1 MDTTKDNLIQKKTIS
16 EETSKCT
23 VQLAKLA
30 RNAVIATCG
39 GNLKLLAVKGV
50 VESGPVCSWK
60 TCGFSN
66 GALNGGLVVNN
77 M

>member
-50 VESGPVCSWK
+50 ESGPVCSGK
-60 TCGFSN
+60 TYGFSN
-66 GALNGGLVVNN
+66 GALNGGLVGNN

>member
-50 VESGPVCSWK
+50 VELGPICNRKLMV
-60 TCGFSN
+60 FQM
-66 GALNGGLVVNN
+66 GL
-77 M
+77 

>member
-50 VESGPVCSWK
+50 ESGLVCSGK
-60 TCGFSN
+60 TYGFSN
-66 GALNGGLVVNN
+66 GALNGGLVGNN

>member
-1 MDTTKDNLIQKKTIS
+1 MDTTKDNLIQKKTTR

-50 VESGPVCSWK
+50 ESGPVCSGK
-60 TCGFSN
+60 TYGFSN
-66 GALNGGLVVNN
+66 GALNGGLVGNN

>member
-1 MDTTKDNLIQKKTIS
+1 MDTTKDNLIQKKTIR

-39 GNLKLLAVKGV
+39 RNLKLLAVKGV
-50 VESGPVCSWK
+50 ESGPVCSGK
-60 TCGFSN
+60 TYGFSN
-66 GALNGGLVVNN
+66 GALNGGLVGNN